1 MRTSTNREG
10 NDSWVFVRTI
20 LLGPLQASLTVQ
32 CTVLTQ
38 VFPNA

>member
-1 MRTSTNREG
+1 VRTSTNREG

-20 LLGPLQASLTVQ
+20 LLGPLQASLTIQ
-32 CTVLTQ
+32 CTVLIQ